1 MTDPDSF
8 AYMCGIYKWFIVN
21 TLMIV
26 VSAVE
31 EFSDM

>member
-8 AYMCGIYKWFIVN
+8 AYICGIYWWFIVN
-21 TLMIV
+21 TLV
-26 VSAVE
+26 EAVSAVK